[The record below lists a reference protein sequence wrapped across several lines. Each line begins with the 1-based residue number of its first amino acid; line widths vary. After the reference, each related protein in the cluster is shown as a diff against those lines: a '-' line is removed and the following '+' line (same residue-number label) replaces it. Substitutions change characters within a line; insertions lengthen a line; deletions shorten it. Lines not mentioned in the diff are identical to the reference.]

1 MRIIIGTKIRNNLV
15 FKPFIMW
22 PNSDI
27 YSFLNKVRGD
37 YCKGKVKMEQFQQ
50 KTVKSQSIK
59 GHN

>member
-1 MRIIIGTKIRNNLV
+1 MRIIIGTKIRNKLV
-15 FKPFIMW
+15 FKPFIIGS
-22 PNSDI
+22 NRHI
-27 YSFLNKVRGD
+27 YSFLNKVWGD